1 MSTPLAVRF
10 KFVGPGR
17 AGLLNADDPTA
28 IVSLVNS
35 AADGFGAALRDG
47 DSSRARLLLRLL
59 AALVA
64 PGVIQPTTLLTA
76 FGQIVRS
83 ALEIATEGLSPT
95 LPPKRDARYP
105 PHTTW

>member
-1 MSTPLAVRF
+1 MQF
-10 KFVGPGR
+10 KGVDPDR

-28 IVSLVNS
+28 IVNLVNS
-35 AADGFGAALRDG
+35 AADGFAAALRDW

-64 PGVIQPTTLLTA
+64 PGVIQPTTVLTA

-83 ALEIATEGLSPT
+83 ALEIATEGPTPPIPPSFWKSLLHSPH
-95 LPPKRDARYP
+95 A
-105 PHTTW
+105 PHATW